1 MQAFAERI
9 LQRAR
14 DAQLNV
20 QTSRFLEVGSGVGG
34 LTFALAKHCGAGA
47 SVIGVDHSAHAT
59 ETARRLLQ
67 GETVQASLAGEGNM
81 STTLPIALSTQSAMA
96 QVQFR
101 MADPMSLPAEM
112 MGFDVVVLHDVID
125 TLASPNALLGR
136 LGGVRGLVRPGGLLV
151 VSSAYRWSEDRTPR
165 DLWLGG
171 YTALVS
177 GTGAE
182 QQAAAVSSVDA
193 LQARLA
199 LDFAHV
205 CSEPVQQVWAES
217 ASQLRGS
224 VQTVSY
230 FRRK

>member
-1 MQAFAERI
+1 
-9 LQRAR
+9 
-14 DAQLNV
+14 
-20 QTSRFLEVGSGVGG
+20 
-34 LTFALAKHCGAGA
+34 
-47 SVIGVDHSAHAT
+47 
-59 ETARRLLQ
+59 
-67 GETVQASLAGEGNM
+67 
-81 STTLPIALSTQSAMA
+81 
-96 QVQFR
+96 
-101 MADPMSLPAEM
+101 
-112 MGFDVVVLHDVID
+112 
-125 TLASPNALLGR
+125 
-136 LGGVRGLVRPGGLLV
+136 LLV

>member
-9 LQRAR
+9 LLRAR
-14 DAQLNV
+14 DTQLNV

-81 STTLPIALSTQSAMA
+81 STTLPIAMSTQSAMA

-112 MGFDVVVLHDVID
+112 MGFDVVVLHDVVD

-171 YTALVS
+171 YTASTS
-177 GTGAE
+177 GAGAE
-182 QQAAAVSSVDA
+182 QQASTVSSVDA
-193 LQARLA
+193 LQARLSE
-199 LDFAHV
+199 DFAHV
-205 CSEPVQQVWAES
+205 SSEPLQQIWAES

>member
-14 DAQLNV
+14 DTQLNV
-20 QTSRFLEVGSGVGG
+20 QMSRFLEVGSGVGG

-67 GETVQASLAGEGNM
+67 GETVQASLAGEGHT
-81 STTLPIALSTQSAMA
+81 STTLPIALFTQSAMA

-171 YTALVS
+171 YTAPVS
-177 GTGAE
+177 DAGAE
-182 QQAAAVSSVDA
+182 QQASAVSSVDA
-193 LQARLA
+193 LQARLSE
-199 LDFAHV
+199 DFAHV